1 MERSSHLRSALSRY
15 SQGSLLGLGYFTF
28 DGIGAYFAV
37 PELLDPTLDTAALLA
52 LGALHAM
59 FWSGIL
65 VAIAGAIL
73 PQGIIARLAT
83 KRTAVIAALG
93 LVLMGFTFRVQ
104 RGLLEEFNSTTT
116 TESTP
121 VLFLMVDTLRAD
133 TLYGGGLDFPLT
145 PAFAT
150 QAKDAQLFGC
160 RVYCWLDDPFAGR
173 IAQWHS

>member
-15 SQGSLLGLGYFTF
+15 SQGALLGLGYFTF

-73 PQGIIARLAT
+73 PQ
-83 KRTAVIAALG
+83 AL
-93 LVLMGFTFRVQ
+93 
-104 RGLLEEFNSTTT
+104 LL
-116 TESTP
+116 
-121 VLFLMVDTLRAD
+121 D
-133 TLYGGGLDFPLT
+133 
-145 PAFAT
+145 
-150 QAKDAQLFGC
+150 
-160 RVYCWLDDPFAGR
+160 
-173 IAQWHS
+173 